1 MDDVGL
7 GIGGHS
13 ESEPGM
19 ALQNERALLMSKSAI
34 RLLPIAFGFLVL
46 GACTPASMQPHGG
59 QSFPLVQPSFM
70 SWPVQSFLCDPASVG
85 YCPANG

>member
-13 ESEPGM
+13 ESEPGT
-19 ALQNERALLMSKSAI
+19 ALQNERALFMSKSAI
-34 RLLPIAFGFLVL
+34 RLLPIALGFLIL

-59 QSFPLVQPSFM
+59 QSFPLVNPSFM
-70 SWPVQSFLCDPASVG
+70 SWPVSWFCDPASVG

>member
-13 ESEPGM
+13 ESEPGT
-19 ALQNERALLMSKSAI
+19 AFQNERALLMSKSAI
-34 RLLPIAFGFLVL
+34 RLLPIALGFLVL
-46 GACTPASMQPHGG
+46 GACTPASMRPHGG

-70 SWPVQSFLCDPASVG
+70 SWPVSWFCDPASVG